1 MIRLENVSKRYRAGD
16 GWKVLM
22 RDVTLTLPRG
32 RSVGLLGRN
41 GAGKS
46 TLLRMIGG
54 SVLPDEG
61 RILRDAKISWPL
73 GFGGGFH
80 GLLTGA
86 QNVRFIAR
94 IYGVDTDDLVA
105 KVEEFSELGAFMHMP
120 VSTYSSGM
128 KARLAFGASM
138 AIDFDVY
145 LVDEIISVGDA
156 AFKKKASAA
165 FHEKS
170 ARADVIMVSH
180 STGLIREYCNCGL
193 VLEAGRM
200 TFFDSV
206 EEALAHH
213 DQNMNRKSASPAAP

>member
-1 MIRLENVSKRYRAGD
+1 MIRLENVSKRYRTSD
-16 GWKVLM
+16 GWKVLV

-32 RSVGLLGRN
+32 RSIGLLGRN

-61 RILRDAKISWPL
+61 RILRNANVSWPL

-80 GLLTGA
+80 GALTGA

-105 KVEEFSELGAFMHMP
+105 KVEEFSELGSFMHMR

-128 KARLAFGASM
+128 RARLAFGASM
-138 AIDFDVY
+138 AINFDVY
-145 LVDEIISVGDA
+145 LVDEITSVGDA
-156 AFKKKASAA
+156 AFKKKARHA
-165 FHEKS
+165 FKAKS
-170 ARADVIMVSH
+170 SKADVIMVSH
-180 STGLIREYCNCGL
+180 SPQTIREYCDCGV
-193 VLEAGRM
+193 VLEGGRLS
-200 TFFDSV
+200 FYDGI
-206 EEALAHH
+206 EDALAAH
-213 DQNMNRKSASPAAP
+213 DANMRAPAPVT

>member
-1 MIRLENVSKRYRAGD
+1 MIRLEGVSKRYRAGD
-16 GWKVLM
+16 SWKVLM
-22 RDVTLTLPRG
+22 SDVTLTLPRG

-61 RILRDAKISWPL
+61 KIVRSAKVSWPL

-80 GLLTGA
+80 ASLTGA

-94 IYGVDTDDLVA
+94 IYGVDTDELVA
-105 KVEEFSELGAFMHMP
+105 KVAEFSEIGPFMNMP
-120 VSTYSSGM
+120 MSTYSSGM

-156 AFKKKASAA
+156 AFQKKARAA
-165 FHEKS
+165 FDEKS
-170 ARADVIMVSH
+170 EHADVIMVSH
-180 STGLIREYCNCGL
+180 SAGTIREYCDCGV
-193 VLEAGRM
+193 VLENGRM
-200 TFFDSV
+200 SFYESV
-206 EEALAHH
+206 DEALDRHLA
-213 DQNMNRKSASPAAP
+213 NMNSPPPK